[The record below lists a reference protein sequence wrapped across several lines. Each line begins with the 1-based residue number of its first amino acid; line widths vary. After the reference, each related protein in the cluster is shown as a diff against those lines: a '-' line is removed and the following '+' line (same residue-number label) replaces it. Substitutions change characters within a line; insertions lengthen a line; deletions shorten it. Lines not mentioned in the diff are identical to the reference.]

1 MARLKRRDEDE
12 MWEATIRAL
21 GEEGA
26 GDPSGG
32 GWARQR
38 DREVA
43 RKQREAD
50 ARWARINRPLPGS
63 PEMVEMRAKRAEE
76 KARAEAAAIDAFG
89 RADHIKRNKEPRS
102 LVNYYTPE
110 SAPPVIDQSQTPA
123 STPGTRG
130 TLTVQ
135 DFSRRASPA
144 PAPRSSMFT
153 PDESALLEWGRRQRA
168 LGMAVDP
175 EAQKLETQAAMAGQ
189 DPMAGMAWQRHD
201 VPMSQREGWAS
212 TPETPQAES
221 RGTSLSRQA
230 EQLKQPSVAE
240 QVASKAA
247 HMKKYRTRNIQ
258 ETLDTREATT
268 QVQDRAAL
276 LDRRIAESKAKQAQF
291 PAEREAQANLG
302 KDAYFLTR
310 FLPALFGA
318 RQSEPDWN
326 YPSRGSRR
334 PAGQLQQHAP
344 AEDWSGILEWLMPR
358 LRPSAGAG
366 TSRRGVL
373 GSLPRI

>member
-1 MARLKRRDEDE
+1 
-12 MWEATIRAL
+12 
-21 GEEGA
+21 
-26 GDPSGG
+26 
-32 GWARQR
+32 
-38 DREVA
+38 
-43 RKQREAD
+43 
-50 ARWARINRPLPGS
+50 
-63 PEMVEMRAKRAEE
+63 
-76 KARAEAAAIDAFG
+76 
-89 RADHIKRNKEPRS
+89 
-102 LVNYYTPE
+102 
-110 SAPPVIDQSQTPA
+110 
-123 STPGTRG
+123 
-130 TLTVQ
+130 
-135 DFSRRASPA
+135 
-144 PAPRSSMFT
+144 MFT

-221 RGTSLSRQA
+221 LGTSLSRQA